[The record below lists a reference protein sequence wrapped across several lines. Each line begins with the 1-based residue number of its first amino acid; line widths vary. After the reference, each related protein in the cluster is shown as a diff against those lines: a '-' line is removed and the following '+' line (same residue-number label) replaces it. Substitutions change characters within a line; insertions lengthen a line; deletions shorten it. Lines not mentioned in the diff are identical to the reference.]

1 MATNNMTTLHW
12 FVAIFGCG
20 FMLISLDAAS
30 AQQPL
35 RPELIV
41 EVGAPQEVN
50 AQPNFVMAQP
60 NAPFAIPFR
69 STMGESAYAAAKQR
83 ANSAHAPGVTKP
95 FPLAPTPLG
104 APVIKTNNFN
114 GHSETDGLF
123 PPDTHGAI
131 GVNHFVEVTNSHFDV
146 FSKASPPA
154 LLKSVTLATFFNYTA
169 QTLFDPRVV
178 HDNTW
183 QRWIV
188 TADAFPESTTVQRLF
203 IGISKTSDP
212 TGEFF
217 IYNVDV
223 DFFNNNDFYDFPQL
237 GIDQDAVLFTG
248 NIFPAAG
255 GFSGADFFSVAK
267 ARLYNGL
274 TFSIPIFTR
283 LDATLAPPIVRDQ
296 NASTFLIA
304 APPSGTTLTKYTATN
319 TSHPAST
326 RLVPSTVT
334 VPSYAVPPDAHQ
346 SGTAQVVDTSDSR
359 FVNAS
364 TQNGTDLWQTHTIN
378 FFGFPAPFFYRI
390 NTSTNALKQSG
401 FYHASGTSNDFNASI
416 TANTAGNSFVTWT
429 STDASARVNAQVR
442 LSGKLSADAQ
452 ITSGTAGFTSATF
465 LTGNFDPAFG
475 IQRWGDYSAVSLDP
489 SNEATAWLV
498 NEKINSNSIWGSR
511 IITIGF

>member
-1 MATNNMTTLHW
+1 MYSNSKIKFYW
-12 FVAIFGCG
+12 FAAMFGCG
-20 FMLISLDAAS
+20 FMLITLRTAS

-35 RPELIV
+35 RPALILEV
-41 EVGAPQEVN
+41 EAAQEVN
-50 AQPNFVMAQP
+50 AQPSFVMAQP
-60 NAPFAIPFR
+60 LAPFAIPFR
-69 STMGESAYAAAKQR
+69 STMGESDYAAAKQR
-83 ANSAHAPGVTKP
+83 ANSAYAPGVTKP

-104 APVIKTNNFN
+104 PPVIKTNNFN
-114 GHSETDGLF
+114 GHSETEGFF

-154 LLKSVTLATFFNYTA
+154 LVKSVTLATFFNYTA

-183 QRWIV
+183 HRWIV
-188 TADAFPESTTVQRLF
+188 TAVAFPESTTVQRLF
-203 IGISKTSDP
+203 IAISKTSNP
-212 TGEFF
+212 AGAFF

-237 GIDQDAVLFTG
+237 GIDQDAVLFTA

-274 TFSIPIFTR
+274 SFSFPVFTR
-283 LDATLAPPIVRDQ
+283 LAATLAPPIVLDQ

-319 TSHPAST
+319 TSRPSST

-334 VPSYAVPPDAHQ
+334 VPSYDVPPNAHQ
-346 SGTAQVVDTSDSR
+346 SGTAQVLDTSDSR

-378 FFGFPAPFFYRI
+378 FFGSPTPFFYRI

-401 FYHASGTSNDFNASI
+401 FYSASGTSDDFNASI
-416 TANTAGNSFVTWT
+416 TANTAGNCFVTWT
-429 STDASARVNAQVR
+429 STDASIRVNAQVR
-442 LSGKLSADAQ
+442 LSGKLSADAG
-452 ITSGTAGFTSATF
+452 ITAGTAGFTSPTF
-465 LTGNFDPAFG
+465 LTGNFDPGFG
-475 IQRWGDYSAVSLDP
+475 IQRWGDYSAVTLDP

-498 NEKINSNSIWGSR
+498 NEKINSSSIWGSR